1 MRVSPGRRKSVA
13 FFITLGACLVA
24 LAVALSVGWIILN
37 WREVALLVL
46 GIVFFNLLIFG
57 LVLNTTFL
65 IREIRRNEQH
75 DAFINAVTHELKTPV
90 ASIRLYLETLKAR
103 DVDEQQRQDFYNI
116 MLADSER
123 LSKTV
128 EQVLRA
134 SRTRHR
140 RRHIAKSAIN
150 LGEMVRECLELARVQ
165 YGLNETHLVYTESP
179 DASNARVSGDIDE
192 LRAAFA
198 NLLDNAV
205 KYSDE
210 DVRVVVS
217 VSAADEKRVTVR
229 VADQGIGIPQT
240 QLRRIFRRF
249 YRVPG
254 RFMARVKGTGLGL
267 FIVKSVVKKHGGRVY
282 AESGGLGQGSTFT
295 VQLPRV
301 WATDGHGHTRT
312 AIDSK

>member
-1 MRVSPGRRKSVA
+1 MRVRTRRRKSVA
-13 FFITLGACLVA
+13 FFITLGVCLIL
-24 LAVALSVGWIILN
+24 LAVALNVGWIILN

-46 GIVFFNLLIFG
+46 GIVFFDLLIFG
-57 LVLNTTFL
+57 MIINTTFL

-90 ASIRLYLETLKAR
+90 ASIRLYLETLKTR
-103 DVDEQQRQDFYNI
+103 DVDEQQRQEFYNI
-116 MLADSER
+116 MLADSDR
-123 LSKTV
+123 LMKTV

-134 SRTRHR
+134 SRMRHR
-140 RRHIAKSAIN
+140 QRRIANSAIN

-179 DASNARVSGDIDE
+179 EASNARVSGDIDE

-217 VSAADEKRVTVR
+217 VSAPDEKRVTVR
-229 VADQGIGIPQT
+229 VVDQGIGIPQT
-240 QLRRIFRRF
+240 QLKRIFKRF

-267 FIVKSVVKKHGGRVY
+267 FIVKSVVQKHGGRVY
-282 AESGGLGQGSTFT
+282 AESAGLGQGSSFT
-295 VQLPRV
+295 IQLPR
-301 WATDGHGHTRT
+301 
-312 AIDSK
+312 I

>member
-1 MRVSPGRRKSVA
+1 MRVRPRRRKSVA
-13 FFITLGACLVA
+13 FFITLGVCLVA

-90 ASIRLYLETLKAR
+90 ASIRLYLETLKTR
-103 DVDEQQRQDFYNI
+103 DVDQQQRREFYDI
-116 MLADSER
+116 MLADSDR

-140 RRHIAKSAIN
+140 GRHIAKSAIN

-165 YGLNETHLVYTESP
+165 YGLNETHLIYTESP
-179 DASNARVSGDIDE
+179 EASNARVSGDTDE

-210 DVRVVVS
+210 EVRVVVS
-217 VSAADEKRVTVR
+217 VSAADDKRVTVR
-229 VADQGIGIPQT
+229 VADQGIGIPQS
-240 QLRRIFRRF
+240 QLRHIFKRF

-282 AESGGLGQGSTFT
+282 AESAGPGHGSTFT

-301 WATDGHGHTRT
+301 
-312 AIDSK
+312 